1 MLMLMNS
8 KLRMSNRRDV
18 ATSSGNSA
26 THGAHQVAQT
36 LNRRRFF
43 LPPLRN
49 AATPAA
55 SIRSMS
61 TGVLSHFCIFS
72 VMPVFFVIHLVE
84 QPCGLVMG
92 TGTGWPANNASTAF
106 FASGDFTVD
115 SASYGES
122 SKRPL

>member
-36 LNRRRFF
+36 LNSRTFGV
-43 LPPLRN
+43 PPLRN

-55 SIRSMS
+55 SIGSMS

-72 VMPVFFVIHLVE
+72 VIPVFLVIHLVE
-84 QPCGLVMG
+84 QPCGFVIG

-106 FASGDFTVD
+106 LASGDFTV
-115 SASYGES
+115 ASLAYWES